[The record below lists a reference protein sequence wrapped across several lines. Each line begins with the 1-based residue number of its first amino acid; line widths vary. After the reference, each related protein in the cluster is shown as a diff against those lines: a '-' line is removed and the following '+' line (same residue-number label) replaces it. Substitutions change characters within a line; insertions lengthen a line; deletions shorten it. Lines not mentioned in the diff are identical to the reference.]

1 MKKINIKRLTY
12 RFNREYLTL
21 NNVVVAVAFFIAAS
35 WAWGSVSVMGRN
47 YDLQK
52 QVDAKGRE
60 QRLLELETQTLAYQ
74 QRYYK
79 SDEYK
84 ELAVRER
91 LGLVRPGEKVLILPP
106 NSTVAS
112 NADDSYTKKS
122 TSRSSE
128 APNNVEQ
135 WVNFLFGGNSRRLQ

>member
-1 MKKINIKRLTY
+1 MKKTNIRKLYY
-12 RFNREYLTL
+12 RANTQYFTL
-21 NNVVVAVAFFIAAS
+21 NNVVVVVALFVAAS

-47 YDLQK
+47 YELQK
-52 QVDAKGRE
+52 EVDAKARQ
-60 QRLLELETQTLAYQ
+60 QRLLELENQTLTYQ

-106 NSTVAS
+106 NSAEATAADAVFEEKQTAGQAVKPS
-112 NADDSYTKKS
+112 NA
-122 TSRSSE
+122 
-128 APNNVEQ
+128 EQ
-135 WVNFLFGGNSRRLQ
+135 WINFLFGGNSH